1 MATVRDLI
9 YAALRE
15 INVIAQG
22 EVPSTGEAQDA
33 LDILGRLQDR
43 WATERLY
50 LFTVT
55 RTLFTITQSTS
66 FSVGSGGDINIT
78 RPTYLDA
85 VHLVDTSSD
94 PDGESPLEK
103 LLEHDYRNYPTKA
116 GTSATPSFWYYS
128 PTYPLGA
135 LYLLPIPTSSGFQG
149 AVYAPTP
156 VTKYTSLDTSVSLPP
171 GYEELIVSNL
181 AIRCAPMFGAS
192 VHPELKIAAQTCL
205 AHIKRLN
212 RRPTR
217 LRFDLEM
224 QSPQGKVHDI
234 LTDF

>member
-1 MATVRDLI
+1 MATVRDLV
-9 YAALRE
+9 YAALEE
-15 INVIAQG
+15 INVTAQG
-22 EVPSTGEAQDA
+22 EVPTTAEAQKA
-33 LDILGRLQDR
+33 LDVLGRLQDR
-43 WATERLY
+43 WSTERLY

-55 RTLFTITQSTS
+55 RTLFTITQATS

-78 RPTYLDA
+78 RPTYIDA

-94 PDGESPLEK
+94 PDGESPLGK
-103 LLEHDYRNYPTKA
+103 MLEEDYRNYPTKA
-116 GTSATPSFWYYS
+116 GTAAIPSSWYYS

-135 LYLLPIPTSSGFQG
+135 LYLIPIPTSSGFQG

-181 AIRCAPMFGAS
+181 AVRCAPTFGAQ
-192 VHPELKIAAQTCL
+192 VHPELKAAAATSL

-212 RRPTR
+212 RRRTR
-217 LRFDLEM
+217 LKFDPELL
-224 QSPQGKVHDI
+224 SPQGKVYDI
-234 LTDF
+234 MTDF